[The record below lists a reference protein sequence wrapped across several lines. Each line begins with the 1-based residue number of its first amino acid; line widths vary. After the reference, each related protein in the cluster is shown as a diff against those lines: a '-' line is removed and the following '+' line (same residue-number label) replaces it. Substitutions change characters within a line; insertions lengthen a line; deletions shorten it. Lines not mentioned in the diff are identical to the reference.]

1 MEYQFTLHY
10 RLPAGNNDLDAVVER
25 LGEAGCDDALVGLG
39 LADSI
44 GLDFVREATSAEAAM
59 RAALSD
65 VKRAL
70 PEAELI
76 EAVPDFV
83 GLSDAA
89 DVVGVSRQNLRQLM
103 NRHPSFPAPVHM
115 GSTALW
121 HLDDVMAWLQQTQQY
136 ALAPEKYEVARMA
149 RQINLVR
156 QTRALTPQLAESLK
170 GLVA

>member
-10 RLPAGNNDLDAVVER
+10 RLAAGDRDLDAIVER

-39 LADSI
+39 LADSV
-44 GLDFVREATSAEAAM
+44 GLDFVREAVSAEAAM
-59 RAALSD
+59 RSAMSD
-65 VKRAL
+65 IKCAL
-70 PEAELI
+70 PGAELI

-103 NRHPSFPAPVHM
+103 SRHASFPSPIHL

-121 HLDDVMAWLQQTQQY
+121 HLEDLMAWLQQTQHY
-136 ALAPEKYEVARMA
+136 TLEPCKYEVARMA

-156 QTRALTPQLAESLK
+156 QTRALTPHLAESLK
-170 GLVA
+170 SLIA